1 MINPT
6 VLERYPP
13 AIETLRPVADGLEL
27 GMDDAS
33 AGDYAEAIAE
43 TLRSI
48 YRAAGMPTRLR
59 DLDVR
64 KEDFDLI
71 VADTQKNFNANP
83 GVRDRN
89 EVGEMRAIL
98 EAAW

>member
-1 MINPT
+1 
-6 VLERYPP
+6 
-13 AIETLRPVADGLEL
+13 
-27 GMDDAS
+27 
-33 AGDYAEAIAE
+33 
-43 TLRSI
+43 
-48 YRAAGMPTRLR
+48 MPTRLR

-89 EVGEMRAIL
+89 EVGEMLAIL